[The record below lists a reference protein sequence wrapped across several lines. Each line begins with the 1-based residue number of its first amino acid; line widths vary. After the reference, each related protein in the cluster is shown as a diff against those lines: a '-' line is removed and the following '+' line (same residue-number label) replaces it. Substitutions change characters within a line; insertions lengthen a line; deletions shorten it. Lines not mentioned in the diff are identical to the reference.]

1 MKKTKEKN
9 NFFFGENQKKKAC
22 FAPGYNHES
31 RNTTPHAINGLVEVK
46 KASFP
51 PFSTTPY
58 VLAHTGSRASNNRC
72 ARVAGAQSLTCAC
85 SNMH

>member
-31 RNTTPHAINGLVEVK
+31 RNTTPHAINRLVDVK
-46 KASFP
+46 KESSFSS
-51 PFSTTPY
+51 STAPY
-58 VLAHTGSRASNNRC
+58 GLAHRPPVSSR
-72 ARVAGAQSLTCAC
+72 VV
-85 SNMH
+85 